1 MGCCRMSSFPIPA
14 ETNGENSSAAHLDVA
29 VALPVWDTFTYGARG
44 GLLSSAVPGRRVLV
58 PFGRRRVTGYV
69 LGPAQAPP
77 GSELKDI
84 LDVLDDG
91 PLFTAEMIP
100 FFRWIA
106 DYYIYPI
113 GEVIKGALP
122 GGLNLYEF
130 NQYTITESACQL
142 PETADLTELEKAVL
156 DCLKKGACRLKDL
169 SSHLDRP
176 VPGRLLQA
184 MERCGWVQRKKV
196 LLGGRTRPKKEK
208 LVHLVHASI
217 PGERM
222 TPQRRQILAHLERHG
237 DTTLRQLR
245 RSVPRASA
253 IVGGMAS
260 RGFVEVRES
269 AAYRD
274 PFGDPILP
282 EQAPELTREQQQA
295 MTAIRQAQTRGFAP
309 ILLEGV
315 TGSGK
320 TEVYLHLV
328 TEVIARQKT
337 ALVLVPEIALISQ
350 MERRFRARFG
360 EKVAVLHSG
369 LSAGERLDQWM
380 RILRREVPIVIGA
393 RSAIFAPLGDVGLIV
408 VDEEHDPSY
417 KQDTHLRYNARDLA
431 VVRAKH
437 NRCAAIL
444 GSATPSVQ
452 TYHNA
457 HNGRFGHVEMTR
469 RVAHQPLPE
478 VEIVDLSPLRSER
491 GLRKHLTPELI
502 AALGRTLER
511 GEQALLFLNRRGYAN
526 YPHCTSCGEPV
537 RCRNCSITL
546 TYHRGA
552 NAYRCHYCGHSRAA
566 NQSCPSC
573 GAATLWHFGLGT
585 EKLEEAV
592 GRLFPDARIAR
603 MDRDTTRHKGSLLRI
618 LKDLQQGTIDI
629 LIGTQMIAKGHDFPN
644 ITLVG
649 IVCADTALNFPDFRS
664 SERTFQLL
672 AQVAGRAG
680 RGQRPG
686 RVILQTYTPEHF
698 TITAARK
705 QVFHAF
711 YEKEIQF
718 RRALGYPPYSRL
730 VQLLVSGNS
739 RTATRQF
746 AETLGAAGRDRLQ
759 NHSAWKGRM
768 ALLGPVEAALHQVAG
783 RFRWQLLLKGSQP
796 SVLNRFTRELLRAAG
811 PPPGPASVKVI
822 IDVDPQAMM

>member
-1 MGCCRMSSFPIPA
+1 MSSASIHD
-14 ETNGENSSAAHLDVA
+14 EIHGGNAAACLEVA
-29 VALPVWDTFTYGARG
+29 VALPVWGTFTYRTHT

-58 PFGRRRVTGYV
+58 PFGTRRVTGYV
-69 LGPAQAPP
+69 LGPAKAVPAN
-77 GSELKDI
+77 ELKAI
-84 LDVLDDG
+84 LDVLDDE
-91 PLFTAEMIP
+91 PLFTADLIP

-113 GEVIKGALP
+113 GEVIRGALP

-130 NQYTITESACQL
+130 NQYAITEKACQL
-142 PETADLTELEKAVL
+142 PDTTDLSELEKAVL
-156 DCLKKGACRLKDL
+156 DCLREGACRLKDL
-169 SSHLDRP
+169 STHLERP

-184 MERCGWVQRKKV
+184 MERCGWVQRKKT
-196 LLGGRTRPKKEK
+196 LLGGRTRPKQEK
-208 LVHLVHASI
+208 LVHLLHRSI

-222 TPQRRQILAHLERHG
+222 TPQRQQILSYLEHHG
-237 DTTLRQLR
+237 DTPLHTLRR
-245 RSVPRASA
+245 VVPRATA

-260 RGFVEVRES
+260 RGFVDVRES
-269 AAYRD
+269 VAYRD

-282 EQAPELTREQQQA
+282 EQAPELTREQ
-295 MTAIRQAQTRGFAP
+295 RQALDGIHQAGARGFAP

-320 TEVYLHLV
+320 TEIYLHLV
-328 TEVIARQKT
+328 ADAIARQKT

-380 RILRREVPIVIGA
+380 RILHREAPIVIGA
-393 RSAIFAPLGDVGLIV
+393 RSAIFAPQRNVGLIV

-437 NRCAAIL
+437 SRCAVIL

-457 HNGRFGHVEMTR
+457 QTGRFVHIEMTR
-469 RVAHQPLPE
+469 RVTPQPLPE
-478 VEIVDLSPLRSER
+478 VDIVDLSPVRSER

-502 AALGRTLER
+502 TALGQTLER

-546 TYHRGA
+546 TYHRSA

-566 NQSCPSC
+566 NQPCENC
-573 GAATLWHFGLGT
+573 GAATLWHFGFGT

-592 GRLFPDARIAR
+592 ERLFPAARIAR
-603 MDRDTTRHKGSLLRI
+603 MDRDTTRRKGSLLRI
-618 LKDLQQGTIDI
+618 LKNLQQGAIDI
-629 LIGTQMIAKGHDFPN
+629 LIGTQMVAKGHDFPN

-649 IVCADTALNFPDFRS
+649 IVCADTALNLPDFRS

-680 RGQRPG
+680 RGERPG
-686 RVILQTYTPEHF
+686 RVILQTYTPGHF

-705 QVFHAF
+705 QAFHAF
-711 YEKEIQF
+711 YEKEIQH
-718 RRALGYPPYSRL
+718 RRSLGYPPYSRM
-730 VQLLVSGNS
+730 VQLLVSGKN
-739 RTATRQF
+739 RGATRHF
-746 AETLGAAGRDRLQ
+746 AETLGVAGRDRLQ
-759 NHSAWKGRM
+759 NDRAWKNQIT
-768 ALLGPVEAALHQVAG
+768 LLGPVEAALHQVAG
-783 RFRWQLLLKGSQP
+783 RFRWQLLLKGTQP
-796 SVLNRFTRELLRAAG
+796 STLNRFTRELLQAVG
-811 PPPGPASVKVI
+811 PPRGPEAVKVI

>member
-1 MGCCRMSSFPIPA
+1 MTSSPIPDEA
-14 ETNGENSSAAHLDVA
+14 PRGNTSASHLEVA
-29 VALPVWDTFTYGARG
+29 VALPVWGTFTYRSRADLR
-44 GLLSSAVPGRRVLV
+44 SSTVPGRRVLV
-58 PFGRRRVTGYV
+58 PFGTRRVTGYV
-69 LGPAQAPP
+69 LGPADAAPAN
-77 GSELKDI
+77 GLKDI

-91 PLFTAEMIP
+91 PLFTENLIP

-130 NQYTITESACQL
+130 NQYAITESACQL
-142 PETADLTELEKAVL
+142 PETTDLSELEKAVL
-156 DCLKKGACRLKDL
+156 DCLKGGACRLRDL
-169 SSHLDRP
+169 NTHLGRP
-176 VPGRLLQA
+176 VPGRLLQT
-184 MERCGWVQRKKV
+184 MERCGWVQRKKT
-196 LLGGRTRPKKEK
+196 LLGGRTRPKQEK
-208 LVHLVHASI
+208 LVHLLHRSI

-222 TPQRRQILAHLERHG
+222 SPQRQQVLAYLERHG
-237 DTTLRQLR
+237 DTTIQALR
-245 RSVPRASA
+245 RAVPRATA
-253 IVGGMAS
+253 IVKGMAS
-260 RGFVEVRES
+260 RGFVEVRDS
-269 AAYRD
+269 VAYRD
-274 PFGDPILP
+274 PFGEPILP
-282 EQAPELTREQQQA
+282 EQAPELTHEQ
-295 MTAIRQAQTRGFAP
+295 RQALDAIHQARARGFAP
-309 ILLEGV
+309 ILLEGI

-320 TEVYLHLV
+320 TEIYLHLV
-328 TEVIARQKT
+328 ADAIARRET

-380 RILRREVPIVIGA
+380 RILHRDAPIVIGA
-393 RSAIFAPLGDVGLIV
+393 RSAIFAPLRDVGLIV

-431 VVRAKH
+431 VVRAKRS
-437 NRCAAIL
+437 RCAVIL

-457 HNGRFGHVEMTR
+457 VIGRFVHITMTR
-469 RVAHQPLPE
+469 RVTPQPLPE
-478 VEIVDLSPLRSER
+478 VDIVDLSPVRSER

-502 AALGRTLER
+502 AALGQTLER

-526 YPHCTSCGEPV
+526 YPHCKSCGEPV

-546 TYHRGA
+546 TFHRGA

-566 NQSCPSC
+566 NQPCESC

-585 EKLEEAV
+585 EKLEEAMA
-592 GRLFPDARIAR
+592 RLFPEARIAR
-603 MDRDTTRHKGSLLRI
+603 MDRDTTRRKGSLLRI
-618 LKDLQQGTIDI
+618 LKKLQQGAIDI
-629 LIGTQMIAKGHDFPN
+629 LIGTQMVAKGHDFPN

-649 IVCADTALNFPDFRS
+649 IVCADTALNLPDFRS

-680 RGQRPG
+680 RGERPG
-686 RVILQTYTPEHF
+686 RVILQTYTPDHF

-705 QVFHAF
+705 QAFRAF
-711 YEKEIQF
+711 YEKEIQY
-718 RRALGYPPYSRL
+718 RRSLGYPPYSRM
-730 VQLLVSGNS
+730 VQLLVSGKS
-739 RTATRQF
+739 RSAARHF

-759 NHSAWKGRM
+759 NDSAWKNQM
-768 ALLGPVEAALHQVAG
+768 TLLGPVEAALHQVAG
-783 RFRWQLLLKGSQP
+783 RFRWQLLLKGTQP
-796 SVLNRFTRELLRAAG
+796 STLNRFTRELLQAAG
-811 PPPGPASVKVI
+811 PPRGPEAVKVI
-822 IDVDPQAMM
+822 IDVDPQVMM